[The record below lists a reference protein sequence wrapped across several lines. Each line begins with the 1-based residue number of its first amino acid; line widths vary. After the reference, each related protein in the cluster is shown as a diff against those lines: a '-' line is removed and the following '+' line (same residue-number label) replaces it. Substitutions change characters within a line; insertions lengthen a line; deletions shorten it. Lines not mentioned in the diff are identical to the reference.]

1 MRVKIRD
8 ADSRMVETNAGY
20 IALGATPEGER
31 EVLGLWIDDT
41 EGAKFRQ
48 SVMTERRNRGVLDFL
63 IAEIDGR
70 KGFPQSI
77 TAAFPKTMVRPA
89 AFT

>member
-1 MRVKIRD
+1 M
-8 ADSRMVETNAGY
+8 NA
-20 IALGATPEGER
+20 L
-31 EVLGLWIDDT
+31 
-41 EGAKFRQ
+41 
-48 SVMTERRNRGVLDFL
+48 RNRGVLDFL